1 MWEAE
6 SGVGYPGDIFD
17 EVTIPRPTNL
27 NGVVV
32 CGTMHAAH
40 RRLRAVVG
48 HVATHNNTRVVGP
61 SPVAGD
67 DNGSDI
73 ISDSVRLP
81 LFCMGNVAFEETART
96 KNGFTSVALNLF
108 EPRFCLMA
116 KQILDKETGEKVF
129 GYMESVPPVGAD
141 GNDDFTGMV
150 GIMCTVV
157 WWRWLEKQGPGGRV
171 ALDIIE
177 GQRFRVLGNSPS
189 EEEVGV
195 DGAPPL
201 MIADVELLEGPAD
214 DDLEF
219 GQDEDF
225 DFDVLGEGLAAGAD
239 PEPEHT
245 WTHSIATTE
254 DVEVR
259 VRSGFQGVDRSA
271 NTMVWAY
278 EVTIYNKGE
287 RPVKVLSRHWVIT
300 DANGEIT
307 EVGPGAYGILG
318 ETPTVGPGKAV
329 RYTSSTPLKTEYGT
343 MEGSFE
349 LEVQPAEGEPAEDE
363 PRNFDARVGRFG
375 LSMDGKP
382 VKVTLELG
390 A

>member
-1 MWEAE
+1 MN
-6 SGVGYPGDIFD
+6 S
-17 EVTIPRPTNL
+17 L
-27 NGVVV
+27 
-32 CGTMHAAH
+32 
-40 RRLRAVVG
+40 
-48 HVATHNNTRVVGP
+48 GP
-61 SPVAGD
+61 SFLVFLSLHLCAWGDAEWNSFRGPTGMGVEKEKTLLSWNASSIKWKKEITGSGQSSVVQAG
-67 DNGSDI
+67 GK
-73 ISDSVRLP
+73 
-81 LFCMGNVAFEETART
+81 LFL
-96 KNGFTSVALNLF
+96 TSADREGGL
-108 EPRFCLMA
+108 RFIHC
-116 KQILDKETGEKVF
+116 LDKDTGEKVF

-171 ALDIIE
+171 AIDIIE
-177 GQRFRVLGNSPS
+177 GPRFRVLSNAPS

-201 MIADVELLEGPAD
+201 MVGEVELLENATRD
-214 DDLEF
+214 DDFDLDL
-219 GQDEDF
+219 DEDF
-225 DFDVLGEGLAAGAD
+225 DLDVLGEGLGAGAEPD
-239 PEPEHT
+239 PEYT
-245 WTHSIATTE
+245 WTHSTATTE

-287 RPVKVLSRHWVIT
+287 LPVKVLSRHWIIT
-300 DANGEIT
+300 DSNGEIQ
-307 EVGPGAYGILG
+307 EVGPGAHGILG
-318 ETPTVGPGKAV
+318 ETPTVGPGRAV

-349 LEVQPAEGEPAEDE
+349 LEVQSADAEAEESE
-363 PRNFDARVGRFG
+363 PRTFNARVAKFG

-382 VKVTLELG
+382 VKVELELG

>member
-1 MWEAE
+1 M
-6 SGVGYPGDIFD
+6 
-17 EVTIPRPTNL
+17 
-27 NGVVV
+27 
-32 CGTMHAAH
+32 AAAQ
-40 RRLRAVVG
+40 RRLQTVVA
-48 HVATHNNTRVVGP
+48 HVG
-61 SPVAGD
+61 G

-73 ISDSVRLP
+73 VSDAVTVP

-116 KQILDKETGEKVF
+116 KQILDKDSGEKVF
-129 GYMESVPPVGAD
+129 GYMESVPPTGAD

-177 GQRFRVLGNSPS
+177 GPRFRVLGNAPS
-189 EEEVGV
+189 DEEVGV

-201 MIADVELLEGPAD
+201 MIGEVELLETGTSD
-214 DDLEF
+214 DDLDLDL
-219 GQDEDF
+219 DEDF
-225 DFDVLGEGLAAGAD
+225 DLDVLGEGIGAGAD
-239 PEPEHT
+239 PDPEYT
-245 WTHSIATTE
+245 WTHSTATTE
-254 DVEVR
+254 NVEVR

-287 RPVKVLSRHWVIT
+287 LPVKVVSRHWMIT
-300 DANGEIT
+300 DSNGDIQ
-307 EVGPGAYGILG
+307 EVGPGAHGILG
-318 ETPTVGPGKAV
+318 ETPTVAPGRAI

-349 LEVQPAEGEPAEDE
+349 LEVQPADGETEEAE
-363 PRNFDARVGRFG
+363 PRTFDARVARFG

-382 VKVTLELG
+382 VKVELELG

>member
-1 MWEAE
+1 MVAHIAD
-6 SGVGYPGDIFD
+6 G
-17 EVTIPRPTNL
+17 
-27 NGVVV
+27 NGRSRAPCV
-32 CGTMHAAH
+32 AA
-40 RRLRAVVG
+40 
-48 HVATHNNTRVVGP
+48 
-61 SPVAGD
+61 VAGD

-73 ISDSVRLP
+73 VSDSVIVP

-116 KQILDKETGEKVF
+116 KQILDKDTGEKVF

-171 ALDIIE
+171 AIDIIE
-177 GQRFRVLGNSPS
+177 GPRFRVLSNAPS

-201 MIADVELLEGPAD
+201 MVGEVELLENATRD
-214 DDLEF
+214 DDFDLDL
-219 GQDEDF
+219 DEDF
-225 DFDVLGEGLAAGAD
+225 DLDVLGEGLGAGAEPD
-239 PEPEHT
+239 PEYT
-245 WTHSIATTE
+245 WTHSTATTE

-287 RPVKVLSRHWVIT
+287 LPVKVLSRHWIIT
-300 DANGEIT
+300 DSNGEIQ
-307 EVGPGAYGILG
+307 EVGPGAPGILG
-318 ETPTVGPGKAV
+318 ETPTVGPGRAV

-349 LEVQPAEGEPAEDE
+349 LEVQSADAEAEESE
-363 PRNFDARVGRFG
+363 PRTFNARVAKFG

-382 VKVTLELG
+382 VKVELELG